1 VLRRPIHYYP
11 ETTQTIFSGKGL
23 LRGII
28 SALILP
34 LALVA
39 LSQNVSAQTAKS
51 PAVKSIALGLIS
63 DTDASAVQEHFRE
76 FVRYIAGRLSAGSE
90 NEAKV
95 VIAPTIFD
103 MAKLLEQ
110 RRVDFYMESPYATY
124 LINYVHG
131 VGKTLLRRWKR
142 GQAEYQSLI
151 ITKREGGI
159 KQLSDLRGKSIV
171 FKDTGSTSGYLL
183 PKIFLLRRGF
193 KLVQKRDYDPFA
205 SPDEITYFFAYSGRR
220 LLESVLTQQAAAAAI
235 SDDDYAGLDKKE
247 KAEITVLDQ
256 TEKLV
261 RHLVSVRSDFPP
273 LWINSLEKV
282 LLSMH
287 EEEAGSRVLY
297 KTDQTTKFDRIPGG
311 EEALRKKLLDIFL
324 ASGGK

>member
-1 VLRRPIHYYP
+1 MLLDRYHP
-11 ETTQTIFSGKGL
+11 ETIQTIFSRKRFIL
-23 LRGII
+23 
-28 SALILP
+28 ALILLLD
-34 LALVA
+34 LAV
-39 LSQNVSAQTAKS
+39 LSQNVSPQTPKNAEAKS
-51 PAVKSIALGLIS
+51 ITLGLVS
-63 DTDASAVQEHFRE
+63 DTNPSAVQEHFRE
-76 FVRYIAGRLSAGSE
+76 FVRYVARLLSAGSE

-110 RRVDFYMESPYATY
+110 QRVDFYMDSPYATY

-131 VGKTLLRRWKR
+131 VGRTVLRRWKG

-171 FKDTGSTSGYLL
+171 FEDPGSTSGYLL
-183 PKIFLLRRGF
+183 PKIFLSRRGF
-193 KLVQKRDYDPFA
+193 KLVQRRDYDPFA
-205 SPDEITYFFAYSGRR
+205 SPDEITYFFVYSQRR
-220 LLESVLTQQAAAAAI
+220 LLESVLAQQAAAGAI

-256 TEKLV
+256 TEKLS
-261 RHLVSVRSDFPP
+261 RHLVSVRSDLPP
-273 LWINSLEKV
+273 LWINRLEKV

-287 EEEAGSRVLY
+287 DDEDGRRVLS
-297 KTDQTTKFDRIPGG
+297 KIDQTTKFDRIPGG
-311 EEALRKKLLDIFL
+311 EEALRKQLLDTFL
-324 ASGGK
+324 VPDRK

>member
-1 VLRRPIHYYP
+1 MLLDHYYP
-11 ETTQTIFSGKGL
+11 ETIQTFFSKRGFRGL
-23 LRGII
+23 V

-34 LALVA
+34 LALAA
-39 LSQNVSAQTAKS
+39 LSQNASSQAAKS
-51 PAVKSIALGLIS
+51 PEVKSITLGLIS
-63 DTDASAVQEHFRE
+63 DTNASAVQEHFRE
-76 FVRYIAGRLSAGSE
+76 FIRYVAGRLSAGSE
-90 NEAKV
+90 AEAKV

-110 RRVDFYMESPYATY
+110 RRIDFYMESPYATY

-171 FKDTGSTSGYLL
+171 FEDTGSTSGYLL
-183 PKIFLLRRGF
+183 PKIFLVRRGF
-193 KLVQKRDYDPFA
+193 KLAQKRDYDPFA
-205 SPDEITYFFAYSGRR
+205 SPAEITYFFAYSRRR
-220 LLESVLTQQAAAAAI
+220 LLQSVLTRQAAAAAI

-247 KAEITVLDQ
+247 QAEIRVLDQ

-261 RHLVSVRSDFPP
+261 RHLVSVRSDLPS

-282 LLSMH
+282 LLAMH
-287 EEEAGSRVLY
+287 EEEAGRRVMY
-297 KTDQTTKFDRIPGG
+297 KIDQTTKFDRIPGG
-311 EEALRKKLLDIFL
+311 EEALRKKLLDIFV

>member
-1 VLRRPIHYYP
+1 MLLDHYYP
-11 ETTQTIFSGKGL
+11 ETTPTIFSGKGL

-34 LALVA
+34 LALAA
-39 LSQNVSAQTAKS
+39 LSQNGSAQTAKS
-51 PAVKSIALGLIS
+51 PEVKSIALGLIS
-63 DTDASAVQEHFRE
+63 GTDASAVQQHFRE
-76 FVRYIAGRLSAGSE
+76 FVRYVAGRLSAGSE
-90 NEAKV
+90 TEAKV

-131 VGKTLLRRWKR
+131 VGKTLLRRWKG

-205 SPDEITYFFAYSGRR
+205 SPDEITYFFAHSGRR

-287 EEEAGSRVLY
+287 EEEAGRRVLY

>member
-1 VLRRPIHYYP
+1 MLLDRYHP
-11 ETTQTIFSGKGL
+11 ERTQTIFSRKRTIL
-23 LRGII
+23 
-28 SALILP
+28 ALILL
-34 LALVA
+34 LAPAA
-39 LSQNVSAQTAKS
+39 LSQNVSPQTPKS
-51 PAVKSIALGLIS
+51 AESKSITLGLIS
-63 DTDASAVQEHFRE
+63 DTNASAVQEHFRE
-76 FVRYIAGRLSAGSE
+76 FVRYVARRLSAGSE

-110 RRVDFYMESPYATY
+110 QRVDFYMESPYATY

-131 VGKTLLRRWKR
+131 VGRTLLRRWKG

-159 KQLSDLRGKSIV
+159 KKLSDLRGKSIV
-171 FKDTGSTSGYLL
+171 FEDSGSTSGYLL
-183 PKIFLLRRGF
+183 PKILLSRRGF
-193 KLVQKRDYDPFA
+193 KLVQRRDYDPFA
-205 SPDEITYFFAYSGRR
+205 SPNEITYFFVYSQRR
-220 LLESVLTQQAAAAAI
+220 LLESVLAQQAAAGAI

-256 TEKLV
+256 TEKLS
-261 RHLVSVRSDFPP
+261 RHLVSVRSDLPP
-273 LWINSLEKV
+273 LWINRLEKV

-287 EEEAGSRVLY
+287 DDEDGRGVLY
-297 KTDQTTKFDRIPGG
+297 KIDQTTKFERIPGG
-311 EEALRKKLLDIFL
+311 EEGLRKKLLDIFL

>member
-1 VLRRPIHYYP
+1 MLLDRYHP
-11 ETTQTIFSGKGL
+11 ETIQTIFSRKRFIL
-23 LRGII
+23 
-28 SALILP
+28 ALILL
-34 LALVA
+34 LALTA
-39 LSQNVSAQTAKS
+39 LSQNVSPQTPKSAEAKS
-51 PAVKSIALGLIS
+51 ITLGLIS
-63 DTDASAVQEHFRE
+63 DTNASAVQEHFRE
-76 FVRYIAGRLSAGSE
+76 FVRYVTRRLSARSE

-110 RRVDFYMESPYATY
+110 QRVDFYMDSPYATY

-131 VGKTLLRRWKR
+131 VGRTVLRRWKA

-171 FKDTGSTSGYLL
+171 FEDPGSTSGYLL
-183 PKIFLLRRGF
+183 PKIFLSRRGF
-193 KLVQKRDYDPFA
+193 KLVQRRDYDPFA
-205 SPDEITYFFAYSGRR
+205 SPDEITYFFVYSQRR
-220 LLESVLTQQAAAAAI
+220 LLESVLAQQAAAGAI

-256 TEKLV
+256 TEKLS
-261 RHLVSVRSDFPP
+261 RHLVSVRSDLPP
-273 LWINSLEKV
+273 LWINRLEKV

-287 EEEAGSRVLY
+287 DDEDGRRVLY
-297 KTDQTTKFDRIPGG
+297 KIDQTTKFDRIPGG
-311 EEALRKKLLDIFL
+311 EEALRKQLLDTFL
-324 ASGGK
+324 VPDRK

>member
-1 VLRRPIHYYP
+1 MLLDRYHP
-11 ETTQTIFSGKGL
+11 ETIQTIFSRKRFIL
-23 LRGII
+23 
-28 SALILP
+28 ALILLLD
-34 LALVA
+34 LAV
-39 LSQNVSAQTAKS
+39 LSQNVSPQTPKNAEAKS
-51 PAVKSIALGLIS
+51 ITLGLVS
-63 DTDASAVQEHFRE
+63 DTNPSAVQEHFRE
-76 FVRYIAGRLSAGSE
+76 FVRYVARRLSAGSE

-110 RRVDFYMESPYATY
+110 QRVDFYMDSPYATY

-131 VGKTLLRRWKR
+131 VGRTVLRRWKG

-171 FKDTGSTSGYLL
+171 FEDPGSTSGYLL
-183 PKIFLLRRGF
+183 PKIFLSRRGF
-193 KLVQKRDYDPFA
+193 KLVQRRDYDPFA
-205 SPDEITYFFAYSGRR
+205 SPDEITYFFVYSQRR
-220 LLESVLTQQAAAAAI
+220 LLESVLAQQAAAGAI

-256 TEKLV
+256 TEKLS
-261 RHLVSVRSDFPP
+261 RHLVSVRSDLPP
-273 LWINSLEKV
+273 LWINRLEKV

-287 EEEAGSRVLY
+287 DDEDGRRVLS
-297 KTDQTTKFDRIPGG
+297 KIDQTTKFDRIPGG
-311 EEALRKKLLDIFL
+311 EEALRKQLLDTFL
-324 ASGGK
+324 VPDRK

>member
-1 VLRRPIHYYP
+1 MLLDRYHP
-11 ETTQTIFSGKGL
+11 ETIQTIFSRKRFIL
-23 LRGII
+23 
-28 SALILP
+28 ALILL
-34 LALVA
+34 LALAA
-39 LSQNVSAQTAKS
+39 LSQNVSPQTPKSAEAKS
-51 PAVKSIALGLIS
+51 ITLGLIS
-63 DTDASAVQEHFRE
+63 DTNASAVQEHFRE
-76 FVRYIAGRLSAGSE
+76 FVRYVARRFSAGSE

-110 RRVDFYMESPYATY
+110 QRVDFYMDSLYATY

-131 VGKTLLRRWKR
+131 VGRTLLRRWKG

-171 FKDTGSTSGYLL
+171 FEDPGSTSGYLL
-183 PKIFLLRRGF
+183 PKIFLSRRGF
-193 KLVQKRDYDPFA
+193 KLVQRRDYDPFA
-205 SPDEITYFFAYSGRR
+205 SPNEITYFFVYSQRR
-220 LLESVLTQQAAAAAI
+220 LIESVLAQQAAAGAI

-256 TEKLV
+256 TEKLS
-261 RHLVSVRSDFPP
+261 RHLVSVRSDLPP
-273 LWINSLEKV
+273 LWINRLEKV

-287 EEEAGSRVLY
+287 DDEDGRGVLY
-297 KTDQTTKFDRIPGG
+297 KIDQTTKFDRIPGG
-311 EEALRKKLLDIFL
+311 EEGLRKQLLDTFL
-324 ASGGK
+324 VPDRK

>member
-1 VLRRPIHYYP
+1 MLLDHYYP
-11 ETTQTIFSGKGL
+11 ETTPTIFSGKGL

-34 LALVA
+34 LALAA

-51 PAVKSIALGLIS
+51 PEVKSIALGLIS
-63 DTDASAVQEHFRE
+63 GTDASAVQQHFRE
-76 FVRYIAGRLSAGSE
+76 FVRYVAGRLSAGSE
-90 NEAKV
+90 TEAKV

-131 VGKTLLRRWKR
+131 VGKTLLRRWKG

-220 LLESVLTQQAAAAAI
+220 LLESVLSQQAAAAAI

-287 EEEAGSRVLY
+287 EEEAGRRVLY

>member
-1 VLRRPIHYYP
+1 
-11 ETTQTIFSGKGL
+11 
-23 LRGII
+23 
-28 SALILP
+28 LILP
-34 LALVA
+34 LELAA

-51 PAVKSIALGLIS
+51 PEVKSIALGLIS
-63 DTDASAVQEHFRE
+63 DTDASAVQQHFRE
-76 FVRYIAGRLSAGSE
+76 FVRYVAGRVSAGSE
-90 NEAKV
+90 NQAKV

-131 VGKTLLRRWKR
+131 VGKTLLRRWKG

-193 KLVQKRDYDPFA
+193 KLVQKREYDPFA

-287 EEEAGSRVLY
+287 EEEAGRRVLY

>member
-1 VLRRPIHYYP
+1 MLLDHYYP
-11 ETTQTIFSGKGL
+11 ETTRTIFSGKGL

-51 PAVKSIALGLIS
+51 PEVKSIALGLIS
-63 DTDASAVQEHFRE
+63 DTDASAVQQHFRE
-76 FVRYIAGRLSAGSE
+76 FVRYVAGRLSAGSE

-131 VGKTLLRRWKR
+131 VGKTLLRRWKG

-193 KLVQKRDYDPFA
+193 KLVQKREYDPFA

-220 LLESVLTQQAAAAAI
+220 LLESVLTQQTAAAAI

-287 EEEAGSRVLY
+287 EEEAGRRVLY

-324 ASGGK
+324 TSGGK